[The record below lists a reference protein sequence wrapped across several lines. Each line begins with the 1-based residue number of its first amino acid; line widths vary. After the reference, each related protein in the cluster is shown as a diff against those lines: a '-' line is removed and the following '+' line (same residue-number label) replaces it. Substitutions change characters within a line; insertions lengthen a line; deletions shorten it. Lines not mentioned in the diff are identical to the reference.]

1 MQLIGVPRVSIPT
14 LLAIFALPLL
24 YILLPT
30 MVGLN
35 GDLKRYGEA
44 GLSLLCSDGGAI
56 WANYK
61 SEPLFVAILWF
72 FAEVWSV
79 LFSSDQAD
87 YCLNPGFN
95 VFWLPIFVSTIFILL
110 LIYIVR
116 PLRGAA
122 IYFHL
127 VFCLDT
133 ALLMLPFNL
142 LRQFIAMV
150 IVVALVSLLIR
161 ERISP
166 LTFIAA
172 LVVPALIH
180 WSVWFLFLTGLAAT
194 IPSLFLIA
202 ARLSKRTVAAW
213 AGVVGLVL
221 LGVFLGPALYNLFSE
236 KLMSRLDV
244 SLSINGLL
252 HPVTFFVAVFSY
264 AISRHLK
271 QEFACRF
278 IVCTTILYVVITLT
292 GNSLIIERMR
302 TLLVPTAYF
311 AFLYIRA
318 TRPLAPAWSAVNVL
332 FVLFALTSFLWNAI
346 VAQPFAERD
355 SFMQLLS

>member
-1 MQLIGVPRVSIPT
+1 MQLIGVPRVSIST
-14 LLAIFALPLL
+14 LVAIFALPL
-24 YILLPT
+24 YILFPT
-30 MVGLN
+30 VVGLN
-35 GDLKRYGEA
+35 GDLERYGKA
-44 GLSLLCSDGGAI
+44 GLSLLCNDWVSY

-61 SEPLFVAILWF
+61 LEPLFVAILWF

-95 VFWLPIFVSTIFILL
+95 VFWLPIFVATIFILL
-110 LIYIVR
+110 LIYVVR
-116 PLRGAA
+116 PLRGVA

-142 LRQFIAMV
+142 LRQFIAVV

-161 ERISP
+161 EKISP
-166 LTFIAA
+166 RAFIAA

-180 WSVWFLFLTGLAAT
+180 WSGWLLFLAGLAAIT
-194 IPSLFLIA
+194 PSFLLNA
-202 ARLSKRTVAAW
+202 ARLSKHTIAGW
-213 AGVVGLVL
+213 ASVVGLAL
-221 LGVFLGPALYNLFSE
+221 LGVFWGPILYNLFSE

-271 QEFACRF
+271 QEFARRF
-278 IVCTTILYVVITLT
+278 IVCATILYVVITLT

-332 FVLFALTSFLWNAI
+332 FVLFALTSFLWTAI